1 MTESW
6 EFMNT
11 KIFIA
16 IAATSLMGLTMTPG
30 SAAAQ
35 GCKNGSSPH
44 WYTFAATS
52 SSEDQAYN
60 IAGSLGETQ
69 VQHIKRTN
77 SPNNR
82 KNMWLV
88 YRGWFNSKAE
98 ASRELPYFKRNGFGD
113 AYVKELC
120 MW

>member
-6 EFMNT
+6 EIMN
-11 KIFIA
+11 KQILFA
-16 IAATSLMGLTMTPG
+16 LAATTVMALTATPS
-30 SAAAQ
+30 SAQSQ

-44 WYTFAATS
+44 WYAFAAAS
-52 SSEDQAYN
+52 SSENQAYN

-82 KNMWLV
+82 KNLWLV